1 MESVQEP
8 KPVDLVTVPLISFAV
23 ISGCT
28 VLIWSM
34 TFGVRIPVIVELQES
49 IVPSSCGNLQL
60 RNLAALTNFVVV
72 GLLGLAVPTAFVLL
86 LQKRLPDDLIRGNSD
101 AVWYFATKCLIFT
114 VAVFLWSLLLGD
126 LRVPGN
132 ELRQSFFAFE
142 YQADPDGQ
150 IEYHYSWLLY
160 FGGYVVIGAIFLF
173 VKRLRTLCLCTLA
186 FGLVYWFGISGFIEE
201 ANKRSR
207 FDREAW
213 QTANPHLSNKRVSM
227 ALTVIKELEEKSKY
241 QVKQLLGTPEKS
253 EKSRW
258 SREHWFYYLGTLY
271 TSSGAQPLYLC
282 IELYGDKV
290 VISRLSRKD
299 EWVEIYGHP

>member
-1 MESVQEP
+1 MEAMQEQ

-114 VAVFLWSLLLGD
+114 IAVFLWSLLLGD

-227 ALTVIKELEEKSKY
+227 ALTVIKELEKKRKE
-241 QVKQLLGTPEKS
+241 QVKQLLGAPDKS
-253 EKSRW
+253 EMNRTY
-258 SREHWFYYLGTLY
+258 REHWFYYLGTLY

-282 IELYGDKV
+282 IEIYGDKV